1 MSTTTIDLV
10 DLAHRMDDGF
20 GRHSPVE
27 RQGALAIYR
36 LLANGS
42 PVSDAD
48 VGRELGMTSDEI
60 GDLTSD
66 WPGVYRNDEGHI
78 VGFWGLAIPEMPH
91 RFRLG
96 DRQLHTWCAW
106 DSLFLPEI
114 LRETAD
120 VTSTCP
126 VTGEEIRLRVSPR
139 GVEDMSPTG
148 AVVSLLE
155 PDNCDIEGNR
165 IISSF
170 CNYIHFFASQEVG
183 EEWAA
188 NRGEGTFVLTLS
200 EAFELGHLCNSLR
213 FDDTLG
219 NY

>member
-10 DLAHRMDDGF
+10 DLAHRMDDRG
-20 GRHSPVE
+20 GRLSPVE
-27 RQGALAIYR
+27 KRGALVIYR
-36 LLANGS
+36 LLAKGI
-42 PVSDAD
+42 PVSDSD
-48 VGRELGMTSDEI
+48 VGRELGMTSDEV
-60 GDLTSD
+60 GDLTGD
-66 WPGVYRNDEGHI
+66 WPGVYRNDDGHI
-78 VGFWGLAIPEMPH
+78 IGFWGLAISEMPH

-106 DSLFLPEI
+106 ASLFLPEI
-114 LRETAD
+114 LQETAD
-120 VTSTCP
+120 VTSMCP
-126 VTGEEIRLRVSPR
+126 VTGEEIHLRVSPR
-139 GVEDMSPTG
+139 RVEEVSPAG
-148 AVVSLLE
+148 AAMSLLE
-155 PDNCDIEGNR
+155 PDCCDIAGNR

-170 CNYIHFFASQEVG
+170 CNHIHFFASQGVG
-183 EEWAA
+183 EEWAT